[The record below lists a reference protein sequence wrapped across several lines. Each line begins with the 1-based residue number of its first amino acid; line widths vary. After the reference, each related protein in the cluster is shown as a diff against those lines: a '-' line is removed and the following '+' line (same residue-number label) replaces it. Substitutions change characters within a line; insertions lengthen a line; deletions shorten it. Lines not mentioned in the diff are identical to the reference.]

1 MILNLE
7 SGMDISAAIEKPRW
21 HNQVVPQTTTVE
33 VGPEGEDEE
42 MNENLR
48 RRGHEIRTFD
58 INSGRAEGGWIFW
71 QKWTRADDA
80 VYSAGDIVGE
90 WYSLG
95 GE

>member
-1 MILNLE
+1 VILNLE

-58 INSGRAEGGWIFW
+58 INSGRAEGGWTVQGILLENGTVW
-71 QKWTRADDA
+71 AASDSRKNGVA
-80 VYSAGDIVGE
+80 AG
-90 WYSLG
+90 Y
-95 GE
+95 